1 MDMKNNFGRAM
12 HDMFGVGKDSVE
24 EPPAVAEAGGE
35 ETPSPAMD
43 DFYPVRGEAPILDA
57 LDDDFRVEQ
66 QAVSVHTRQGTYLA
80 AGTMMQGTLTARG
93 DVEIAGDFEGE
104 IVAKGKVT
112 LHSNISS
119 KITAMGLTLVGCVL
133 TGDAEV
139 SGDVSVDGQ
148 SIITGN
154 VRAENLFCS
163 GKIKGDLDVQ
173 DNLVLE
179 EQAQIDGNI
188 KADTMS
194 VARGAKITGSVE
206 MRNMKQ

>member
-12 HDMFGVGKDSVE
+12 HDMFGVGKDLVE
-24 EPPAVAEAGGE
+24 EPPAGAEASSE
-35 ETPSPAMD
+35 ETPSPSMEEYFPA
-43 DFYPVRGEAPILDA
+43 RGEAPVLDA
-57 LDDDFRVEQ
+57 LDDFRVEQ
-66 QAVSVHTRQGTYLA
+66 QAVSVHTSQGTYLA

-112 LHSNISS
+112 LHSNINS
-119 KITAMGLTLVGCVL
+119 KITAMGLTLVGCTL

-148 SIITGN
+148 SMITGN

-173 DNLVLE
+173 DNLVLD

>member
-12 HDMFGVGKDSVE
+12 HDMFGVGKDTVE
-24 EPPAVAEAGGE
+24 EPPVGAEAAGE

-43 DFYPVRGEAPILDA
+43 DFYPARGEVPVLDA
-57 LDDDFRVEQ
+57 LDDFRVEQ
-66 QAVSVHTRQGTYLA
+66 QAVPVHTRQGTYLA

-148 SIITGN
+148 STITGN

-206 MRNMKQ
+206 MRNMKK